1 MNIAYQLKT
10 TLILFLVTVCFS
22 LHAQDNI
29 QNRQYP
35 KDFFRYPMD
44 LPPTTAGTFGE
55 LRANHFHAG
64 LDFKTNQAIGIP
76 LHAVADGY
84 VSRLKVQFGGFGNA
98 VYITHTNG
106 YTSVYG
112 HLSRFA
118 PELAKIIRDTQYKK
132 QSFEVDIDLKP
143 MQVPVCKDDVFAWS
157 GNAGA
162 SAGPHLHFEMRDMNT
177 QETINPQLFGLTIRD
192 KVAPTITSLWVYHL
206 NGEPFSEYTQKE
218 PHKVAGANGNYHLVP
233 STVLALNGQ
242 IGFGIGAYDMNST
255 SMNHNGA
262 YSIQLN
268 VDGKPVYT
276 FAVER
281 FAFDQT
287 HAINAIIDYPL
298 HLSTAR
304 EIQKSFILPGNK
316 ITVFPQSVNRGLIS
330 FNDDNTHEVMYV
342 VKDVAGNT
350 STLKFRVKSSSKP
363 AAAIPQPAG
372 TLFKYNQRNEFNAP
386 GIKVAVQP
394 GNLYDD
400 LNFVYSTSPQR
411 PGAYSVVHHVHNKF
425 TPVHDTFELAIKPD
439 VSLGDYAGKAVIVNT
454 ANGAEG
460 GTYDDGY
467 IKANVRGFG
476 NFEIRIDTIPP
487 RVTPLNIHD
496 GANLATV
503 KTIRFKVSDNLSG
516 LKTYNGKI
524 DGKWVLVEWDY
535 KTRLLNYTF
544 DDSIA
549 PGKHVFNLVVGDN
562 KSNFTQY
569 TANFYR

>member
-1 MNIAYQLKT
+1 VNIAYQLKT
-10 TLILFLVTVCFS
+10 NLTLLFFFIFFNLS
-22 LHAQDNI
+22 AQDVI
-29 QNRQYP
+29 QAHQYP
-35 KDFFRYPMD
+35 ANFFRYPLD
-44 LPPTTAGTFGE
+44 LPPTTAGSFGE

-64 LDFKTNQAIGIP
+64 LDFKTNQVVGYPI
-76 LHAVADGY
+76 HAVADGY
-84 VSRLKVQFGGFGNA
+84 ISRLKVQFGGFGNA

-118 PELAKIIRDTQYKK
+118 PQLAKIIRDTQYKK
-132 QSFEVDIDLKP
+132 QSFEVDIDLQP

-162 SAGPHLHFEMRDMNT
+162 SAGPHLHFEMRDVNT

-192 KVAPTITSLWVYHL
+192 KVAPTFTSLWVYHL
-206 NGEPFSEYTQKE
+206 NGEPFSEYTPKE
-218 PHKVAGANGNYHLVP
+218 SHKVAGANGSYHLVP

-316 ITVFPQSVNRGLIS
+316 ISVFPQSVNRGLIS
-330 FNDDNTHEVMYV
+330 FNDDALHEVMYI

-350 STLKFRVKSSSKP
+350 STLKFKVQSSSKAP
-363 AAAIPQPAG
+363 AAVQQLAG
-372 TLFKYNQRNEFNAP
+372 TLFNYNQRNEFTAP
-386 GIKVAVQP
+386 NIKVVVDP

-400 LNFVYSTSPQR
+400 LNFIYSTSAKR

-425 TPVHDTFELAIKPD
+425 TPIHDTYQLWIKPD
-439 VSLGDYAGKAVIVNT
+439 AAMGNYTGKAVI
-454 ANGAEG
+454 ANIAGGSEG
-460 GTYDDGY
+460 GIYEDGY
-467 IKANVRGFG
+467 IKTNARGFG
-476 NFEIRIDTIPP
+476 NFEIRVDTVPP
-487 RVTPLNIHD
+487 NITPINIHD
-496 GANLATV
+496 GANLSAV
-503 KTIRFKVSDNLSG
+503 KTIHFKVSDNLSG
-516 LKTYNGKI
+516 VRTYNGKI

-535 KTRLLNYTF
+535 KTRLLNYIF
-544 DDSIA
+544 DDTIT
-549 PGKHVFNLVVGDN
+549 PGKHTFELVVGDN
-562 KSNFTQY
+562 KNNFTQY